1 MASNVID
8 IKKEVSE
15 LVELWSKQ
23 NQLLKEASVLA
34 NQYGQNI
41 PKRPSDNTNERAKG
55 VANLTAIQKE
65 QLRVEQQLESVNA
78 KIAIANDKN
87 TQTLAEQRTVLKS
100 LNGAYAELT
109 EKHKKASIT
118 LRDLVAQGVRAGQ
131 TQKQYNRELANAK
144 REYDQLDAKVV
155 KANRSINRFNDNVG
169 NYPKLAGGIRDL
181 MGAFGVATGI
191 YLAVDIGKNILNTT
205 REIQSLDL
213 ALKNVTE
220 TQSNFAE
227 QQAFIGATA
236 EKYGLEINSLTKQF
250 TQFYVSAKDK
260 LANTE
265 IQQIFEDTAS
275 AVSALGL
282 PLENQE
288 KAFYAMNQMMSK
300 GTVQAEEL
308 RGQLG
313 DAIPGAFATM
323 VKAYNELHPKQ
334 QVTEAQFA
342 GLMKKGQILANEI
355 LPEFAKQLKNATG
368 GEAGAQISTLNKE
381 INKLSNEW
389 VLFVRS
395 INNTDAGV
403 ITKFFGTF
411 ITAGSNAL
419 KLLTRLNSS
428 WAELNNISEE
438 KGKAMGSSF
447 FKELTSGKTED
458 EIKKLI
464 KTKRAELLK
473 EQGDLQVQASNLE
486 RKRQEV
492 YNKGIFARI
501 KENPRGIRLD
511 IESKY
516 NEIGQIKGFLQEI
529 DSYEKGAIKN
539 KTDIINSNEKE
550 AESTKKTTKAKKE
563 KIDLTFKEIDSLYQL
578 RKAQAEARI
587 DQSADDESKTF
598 QERLILLKEHTDA
611 KISENELYYD
621 HETALALKQY
631 HDDLKRNND
640 AFREKGINATEH
652 AENIKDINSTL
663 NNTLNRLDLERGE
676 KSKEILEEDKKAFEQ
691 MKLAQAQI
699 TFEMNNLILKNEQ
712 EKYKAIADNERY
724 SMTARQE
731 AFKHWLA
738 LEQKRLEAEKTLKLA
753 QEKDPLKKEAIIQE
767 YDLLLAKLGEMETPL
782 AKFKKQLNDAFES
795 DALQTM
801 NKQLQGLGAT
811 SLSKLLDFTVSA
823 DGKIES
829 TFMRVVSA
837 FRDTR
842 KEIESE
848 IQKSMDLYTQG
859 DISQLGRLNELNKE
873 LNSTKTQEW
882 ATYAGSIVGIMQDA
896 YNLINESNQAYFDE
910 QRSRAEAQYE
920 YQLQFANGN
929 VEAEKQLADDL
940 AKRKK
945 EIANQ
950 EAKAKKEQTIFNIIM
965 NTAQGVTSALAYGP
979 KSWVMAL
986 VIGALGAAQL
996 AMVASRDVPQYFKG
1010 RKGGK
1015 AELAI
1020 TDERGAEI
1028 HTDKYGNIKDYG
1040 SDKGARYKWLAE
1052 GDKIYT
1058 AEETMRYQKAFT
1070 ESVSSPKHIFSS
1082 QNTTT
1087 TIIREQIPTQEVSVN
1102 IDKNG
1107 INTTIRNI
1115 SKTAEVQN
1123 NYYRIKGFKA

>member
-41 PKRPSDNTNERAKG
+41 PKRPSDNTNERIKATETINKLKTNSISITERERVAELKLQKAREQAFDKYEAKI
-55 VANLTAIQKE
+55 TKE
-65 QLRVEQQLESVNA
+65 NA
-78 KIAIANDKN
+78 KLEASLSIYNKIQAKLNILS
-87 TQTLAEQRTVLKS
+87 TEYKS
-100 LNGAYAELT
+100 LSARKELGATLT
-109 EKHKKASIT
+109 DKE
-118 LRDLVAQGVRAGQ
+118 
-131 TQKQYNRELANAK
+131 AK
-144 REYDQLDAKVV
+144 RYDFLLSKISTYDKTLKAVDASMGKYQ
-155 KANRSINRFNDNVG
+155 RNVG
-169 NYPKLAGGIRDL
+169 NYASAFNPLSNSINQLTREMPAFTYSAQTGFMALSNNIPIFTDAIGEAIKQNKLLQAEGKPTTSVLSQLAGAFFSWQTL
-181 MGAFGVATGI
+181 MGVGI
-191 YLAVDIGKNILNTT
+191 TLLTVYGKEIGEWISSLTRGAKSIDDVKKAQKELNEVNIQGQKDAVQETLKLK
-205 REIQSLDL
+205 SL
-213 ALKNVTE
+213 
-220 TQSNFAE
+220 
-227 QQAFIGATA
+227 
-236 EKYGLEINSLTKQF
+236 LEI
-250 TQFYVSAKDK
+250 AKDTSLSYK
-260 LANTE
+260 E
-265 IQQIFEDTAS
+265 RMI
-275 AVSALGL
+275 AVKELQSTYPAYFGNLK
-282 PLENQE
+282 QE
-288 KAFYAMNQMMSK
+288 
-300 GTVQAEEL
+300 E
-308 RGQLG
+308 
-313 DAIPGAFATM
+313 
-323 VKAYNELHPKQ
+323 
-334 QVTEAQFA
+334 
-342 GLMKKGQILANEI
+342 ILAGRTSKAE
-355 LPEFAKQLKNATG
+355 
-368 GEAGAQISTLNKE
+368 
-381 INKLSNEW
+381 
-389 VLFVRS
+389 
-395 INNTDAGV
+395 
-403 ITKFFGTF
+403 
-411 ITAGSNAL
+411 
-419 KLLTRLNSS
+419 KLLTDAILSRAKANAAVSKITENQSKVIDLSIEELDLKKKIAKLDKARDDASRNATKGGGFALKGLMMDEEQARDRLNDVL
-428 WAELNNISEE
+428 AEKTELETKNNLLTTFAVEKQKEAILLDYKEE
-438 KGKAMGSSF
+438 KGAK
-447 FKELTSGKTED
+447 
-458 EIKKLI
+458 
-464 KTKRAELLK
+464 
-473 EQGDLQVQASNLE
+473 ASN
-486 RKRQEV
+486 
-492 YNKGIFARI
+492 
-501 KENPRGIRLD
+501 
-511 IESKY
+511 
-516 NEIGQIKGFLQEI
+516 
-529 DSYEKGAIKN
+529 
-539 KTDIINSNEKE
+539 KT
-550 AESTKKTTKAKKE
+550 KKE

-598 QERLILLKEHTDA
+598 QERLILLKEHNDA

-621 HETALALKQY
+621 HETAIALKQY

-676 KSKEILEEDKKAFEQ
+676 KSKDILEEDKKAFEQ

-699 TFEMNNLILKNEQ
+699 TFEMNQLILKNEQ

-753 QEKDPLKKEAIIQE
+753 QEQDPLKKDAITQE

-811 SLSKLLDFTVSA
+811 SLSKLLDFTVTA
-823 DGKIES
+823 DGKIQS
-829 TFMRVVSA
+829 TF
-837 FRDTR
+837 TR
-842 KEIESE
+842 
-848 IQKSMDLYTQG
+848 
-859 DISQLGRLNELNKE
+859 QLEALKG
-873 LNSTKTQEW
+873 TGQEW
-882 ATYAGSIVGIMQDA
+882 TIYAGAIAGVMQDA
-896 YNLINESNQAYFDE
+896 YNLMSQSNQAYFDE

-965 NTAQGVTSALAYGP
+965 NTAQGVTSALASGP
-979 KSWVMAL
+979 QGWVMAL

-996 AMVASRDVPQYFKG
+996 AMVASRDTPQYFKG

-1058 AEETMRYQKAFT
+1058 AEETMRYQKAFA
-1070 ESVSSPKHIFSS
+1070 ESVSSPKQIFSS

>member
-41 PKRPSDNTNERAKG
+41 PKRPSDNTNGRAKG

-118 LRDLVAQGVRAGQ
+118 LRDLVAQGVKAGQ

-205 REIQSLDL
+205 RELQSLDL

-313 DAIPGAFATM
+313 DAMPGAFKAM

-395 INNTDAGV
+395 LNSGKNELGG
-403 ITKFFGTF
+403 FFSWF
-411 ITAGSNAL
+411 IGEARFAL
-419 KLLTRLNSS
+419 KWWREFFDEYNVSWKNILLPTMLLEKDMYRQREKQLNGIF
-428 WAELNNISEE
+428 ETN
-438 KGKAMGSSF
+438 KK
-447 FKELTSGKTED
+447 TSQASLKYMTDEIQKQKYITDGLKTHNA
-458 EIKKLI
+458 EIKKLQEEYKKAKEI
-464 KTKRAELLK
+464 NKTINVRGRFDKGLYSAENK
-473 EQGDLQVQASNLE
+473 EQFEQYKTNKARMSEIAEQISA
-486 RKRQEV
+486 RK
-492 YNKGIFARI
+492 GLIAGLTI
-501 KENPRGIRLD
+501 
-511 IESKY
+511 
-516 NEIGQIKGFLQEI
+516 
-529 DSYEKGAIKN
+529 AN
-539 KTDIINSNEKE
+539 KTSSEEEVKGDEKV
-550 AESTKKTTKAKKE
+550 KKSKKE

-676 KSKEILEEDKKAFEQ
+676 KVKYILKGGADATTQMANEQ
-691 MKLAQAQI
+691 KRI
-699 TFEMNNLILKNEQ
+699 TFEMNQLILKNEQ
-712 EKYKAIADNERY
+712 EKYKAISDNERY

-731 AFKHWLA
+731 AFKHWLS

-753 QEKDPLKKEAIIQE
+753 QEQDPLKKDAITQE
-767 YDLLLAKLGEMETPL
+767 YDLLIAKLGEMETPL

-801 NKQLQGLGAT
+801 NKQLQELGAT

-829 TFMRVVSA
+829 TFMRTAEALKGS
-837 FRDTR
+837 
-842 KEIESE
+842 
-848 IQKSMDLYTQG
+848 G
-859 DISQLGRLNELNKE
+859 
-873 LNSTKTQEW
+873 QEW
-882 ATYAGSIVGIMQDA
+882 ALYAGTIIGVMQDA
-896 YNLINESNQAYFDE
+896 YNLINQSNQAYFDE

-920 YQLQFANGN
+920 YQLQFVTGN

-965 NTAQGVTSALAYGP
+965 NTAQGVTSALASTKGL
-979 KSWVMAL
+979 VMAL

-996 AMVASRDVPQYFKG
+996 AMVASQNTPQYAKG

-1058 AEETMRYQKAFT
+1058 AEETMRYQKAFA
-1070 ESVSSPKHIFSS
+1070 ESVSSPKQIFSS

>member
-41 PKRPSDNTNERAKG
+41 PKRPSDNTNERIKATETINKLKTNSISITERERVAEIKLQKAREQAFDKYEAKI
-55 VANLTAIQKE
+55 TKE
-65 QLRVEQQLESVNA
+65 NA
-78 KIAIANDKN
+78 KLEASLSIYNKIQAKLNILS
-87 TQTLAEQRTVLKS
+87 TEYKS
-100 LNGAYAELT
+100 LSARKELGATLT
-109 EKHKKASIT
+109 DKE
-118 LRDLVAQGVRAGQ
+118 
-131 TQKQYNRELANAK
+131 AK
-144 REYDQLDAKVV
+144 RYDFLLSKISTYDKTLKAVDASMGKYQ
-155 KANRSINRFNDNVG
+155 RNVG
-169 NYPKLAGGIRDL
+169 NYASAFNPLSNSINQLTREMPAFTYSAQTGFMALSNNIPIFTDAIGEAIKQNKLLQAEGKPTTSVLSQLAGAFFSWQTL
-181 MGAFGVATGI
+181 MGVGI
-191 YLAVDIGKNILNTT
+191 TLLTVYGKEIGEWISSLTRGAKSIDDVKKAQKELNEVNIQGQKDAVQETLKLK
-205 REIQSLDL
+205 SL
-213 ALKNVTE
+213 
-220 TQSNFAE
+220 
-227 QQAFIGATA
+227 
-236 EKYGLEINSLTKQF
+236 LEI
-250 TQFYVSAKDK
+250 AKDTSLSYK
-260 LANTE
+260 ERMIAVKELQSTYPAYFGNLKQEEILAGR
-265 IQQIFEDTAS
+265 AS
-275 AVSALGL
+275 
-282 PLENQE
+282 
-288 KAFYAMNQMMSK
+288 K
-300 GTVQAEEL
+300 AEEL
-308 RGQLG
+308 LT
-313 DAIPGAFATM
+313 DAILSRAKANAAVSKITENQSKVIDLSIEELDLKKKIAKLDKARDDASRNATKGGGFAL
-323 VKAYNELHPKQ
+323 K
-334 QVTEAQFA
+334 
-342 GLMKKGQILANEI
+342 GLMMDEEQARDRLNDVLAEKTE
-355 LPEFAKQLKNATG
+355 LETKN
-368 GEAGAQISTLNKE
+368 N
-381 INKLSNEW
+381 
-389 VLFVRS
+389 
-395 INNTDAGV
+395 
-403 ITKFFGTF
+403 
-411 ITAGSNAL
+411 
-419 KLLTRLNSS
+419 LLTTFAVEKQKEAIL
-428 WAELNNISEE
+428 LDYKEE
-438 KGKAMGSSF
+438 KGAK
-447 FKELTSGKTED
+447 
-458 EIKKLI
+458 
-464 KTKRAELLK
+464 
-473 EQGDLQVQASNLE
+473 ASN
-486 RKRQEV
+486 
-492 YNKGIFARI
+492 
-501 KENPRGIRLD
+501 
-511 IESKY
+511 
-516 NEIGQIKGFLQEI
+516 
-529 DSYEKGAIKN
+529 
-539 KTDIINSNEKE
+539 KT
-550 AESTKKTTKAKKE
+550 KKE

-621 HETALALKQY
+621 HETAIALKQY

-640 AFREKGINATEH
+640 ALRKKDVDVKEH

-676 KSKEILEEDKKAFEQ
+676 KVKEILKEGADATTQMANEQ
-691 MKLAQAQI
+691 KRI
-699 TFEMNNLILKNEQ
+699 TFEMNQLILKNEQ

-738 LEQKRLEAEKTLKLA
+738 LEQKRLEAEKILKLA
-753 QEKDPLKKEAIIQE
+753 QEQDPLKKEAITQE
-767 YDLLLAKLGEMETPL
+767 YDLLIAKLGEIGTPL

-811 SLSKLLDFTVSA
+811 SLSKLLDFTVTA

-829 TFMRVVSA
+829 TFMRTAEALKGS
-837 FRDTR
+837 
-842 KEIESE
+842 
-848 IQKSMDLYTQG
+848 G
-859 DISQLGRLNELNKE
+859 
-873 LNSTKTQEW
+873 QEW
-882 ATYAGSIVGIMQDA
+882 ALYAGAIIGVMQDA
-896 YNLINESNQAYFDE
+896 YNSINQSNQAYFDE

-965 NTAQGVTSALAYGP
+965 NTAQGVTSALAMVPP
-979 KSWVMAL
+979 KIPLAIV
-986 VIGALGAAQL
+986 VGALGAAQL
-996 AMVASRDVPQYFKG
+996 AMVASQNTPQYAKG

-1058 AEETMRYQKAFT
+1058 AEETMRYQKAFA

>member
-41 PKRPSDNTNERAKG
+41 PKRPSDNTNERIKATETINKLKTNSISITERERVAEIKLQKAREQAFDKYEAKI
-55 VANLTAIQKE
+55 TKE
-65 QLRVEQQLESVNA
+65 NA
-78 KIAIANDKN
+78 KLEASLSIYNKIQAKLNILS
-87 TQTLAEQRTVLKS
+87 TEYKS
-100 LNGAYAELT
+100 LSARKELGATLT
-109 EKHKKASIT
+109 DKE
-118 LRDLVAQGVRAGQ
+118 
-131 TQKQYNRELANAK
+131 AK
-144 REYDQLDAKVV
+144 RYDFLLSKISTYDKTLKAVDASMGKYQ
-155 KANRSINRFNDNVG
+155 RNVG
-169 NYPKLAGGIRDL
+169 NYASAFNPLSNSINQLTREMPAFTYSAQTGFMALSNNIPIFTDAIGEAIKQNKLLQAEGKPTTSVLSQLAGAFFSWQTL
-181 MGAFGVATGI
+181 MGVGI
-191 YLAVDIGKNILNTT
+191 TLLTVYGKEIGEWISSLTRGAKSIDDVKKAQKELNEVNIQGQKDAVQETLKLK
-205 REIQSLDL
+205 SL
-213 ALKNVTE
+213 
-220 TQSNFAE
+220 
-227 QQAFIGATA
+227 
-236 EKYGLEINSLTKQF
+236 LEI
-250 TQFYVSAKDK
+250 AKDTSLSYK
-260 LANTE
+260 ERMIAVKELQSTYPAYFGNLKQEEILAGR
-265 IQQIFEDTAS
+265 AS
-275 AVSALGL
+275 
-282 PLENQE
+282 
-288 KAFYAMNQMMSK
+288 K
-300 GTVQAEEL
+300 AEEL
-308 RGQLG
+308 LT
-313 DAIPGAFATM
+313 DAILSRAKANAAVSKITENQSKVIDLSIEELDLKKKIAKLDKARDDASRNATKGGGFAL
-323 VKAYNELHPKQ
+323 K
-334 QVTEAQFA
+334 
-342 GLMKKGQILANEI
+342 GLMMDEEQARDRLNDVLAEKTE
-355 LPEFAKQLKNATG
+355 LETKN
-368 GEAGAQISTLNKE
+368 N
-381 INKLSNEW
+381 
-389 VLFVRS
+389 
-395 INNTDAGV
+395 
-403 ITKFFGTF
+403 
-411 ITAGSNAL
+411 
-419 KLLTRLNSS
+419 LLTTFAVEKQKEAIL
-428 WAELNNISEE
+428 LDYKEE
-438 KGKAMGSSF
+438 KGAK
-447 FKELTSGKTED
+447 
-458 EIKKLI
+458 
-464 KTKRAELLK
+464 
-473 EQGDLQVQASNLE
+473 ASN
-486 RKRQEV
+486 
-492 YNKGIFARI
+492 
-501 KENPRGIRLD
+501 
-511 IESKY
+511 
-516 NEIGQIKGFLQEI
+516 
-529 DSYEKGAIKN
+529 
-539 KTDIINSNEKE
+539 KT
-550 AESTKKTTKAKKE
+550 KKE

-621 HETALALKQY
+621 HETAIALKQY

-676 KSKEILEEDKKAFEQ
+676 KVKYILKGGADATTQMANEQ
-691 MKLAQAQI
+691 KRI
-699 TFEMNNLILKNEQ
+699 TFEMNQLILKNEQ

-731 AFKHWLA
+731 AFKHWVA

-753 QEKDPLKKEAIIQE
+753 QEQDPLKKDAITQE
-767 YDLLLAKLGEMETPL
+767 YDLLIAKLGEMETPL

-801 NKQLQGLGAT
+801 NKQLQELGAT

-829 TFMRVVSA
+829 TFMRMAEALKGS
-837 FRDTR
+837 
-842 KEIESE
+842 
-848 IQKSMDLYTQG
+848 G
-859 DISQLGRLNELNKE
+859 
-873 LNSTKTQEW
+873 QEW
-882 ATYAGSIVGIMQDA
+882 ALYAGTIIGVMQDA
-896 YNLINESNQAYFDE
+896 YNLINQSNQAYFDE

-965 NTAQGVTSALAYGP
+965 NTAQGVTSSLASGP
-979 KSWVMAL
+979 QGWVMAL

-996 AMVASRDVPQYFKG
+996 AMVASRDTPQYAKG

-1058 AEETMRYQKAFT
+1058 AEETMRYQKAFA

>member
-41 PKRPSDNTNERAKG
+41 PKRPSDNTNERIKATETINKLKTNSISITERERVAEIKLQKAREQAFDKYEAKI
-55 VANLTAIQKE
+55 TKE
-65 QLRVEQQLESVNA
+65 NA
-78 KIAIANDKN
+78 KLEASLSIYNKIQAKLNILS
-87 TQTLAEQRTVLKS
+87 TEYKS
-100 LNGAYAELT
+100 LSARKELGATLT
-109 EKHKKASIT
+109 DKE
-118 LRDLVAQGVRAGQ
+118 
-131 TQKQYNRELANAK
+131 AK
-144 REYDQLDAKVV
+144 RYDFLLSKISTYDKTLKAVDASMGKYQ
-155 KANRSINRFNDNVG
+155 RNVG
-169 NYPKLAGGIRDL
+169 NYASAFNPLSNSINQLTREMPAFTYSAQTGFMALSNNIPIFTDAIGEAIKQNKLLQAEGKPTTSVLSQLAGAFFSWQTL
-181 MGAFGVATGI
+181 MGVGI
-191 YLAVDIGKNILNTT
+191 TLLTVYGKEIGEWISSLTRGAKSIDDVKKAQKELNEVNIQGQKDAVQETLKLK
-205 REIQSLDL
+205 SL
-213 ALKNVTE
+213 
-220 TQSNFAE
+220 
-227 QQAFIGATA
+227 
-236 EKYGLEINSLTKQF
+236 LEI
-250 TQFYVSAKDK
+250 AKDTSLSYK
-260 LANTE
+260 ERMIAVKELQSTYPAYFGNLKQEEILAGR
-265 IQQIFEDTAS
+265 AS
-275 AVSALGL
+275 
-282 PLENQE
+282 
-288 KAFYAMNQMMSK
+288 K
-300 GTVQAEEL
+300 AEEL
-308 RGQLG
+308 LT
-313 DAIPGAFATM
+313 DAILSRAKANAAVSKITENQSKVIDLSIEELDLKKKIAKLDKARDDASRNATKGGGFAL
-323 VKAYNELHPKQ
+323 K
-334 QVTEAQFA
+334 
-342 GLMKKGQILANEI
+342 GLMMDEEQARDRLNDVLAEKTE
-355 LPEFAKQLKNATG
+355 LETKN
-368 GEAGAQISTLNKE
+368 N
-381 INKLSNEW
+381 
-389 VLFVRS
+389 
-395 INNTDAGV
+395 
-403 ITKFFGTF
+403 
-411 ITAGSNAL
+411 
-419 KLLTRLNSS
+419 LLTTFAVEKQKEAIL
-428 WAELNNISEE
+428 LDYKEE
-438 KGKAMGSSF
+438 KGAK
-447 FKELTSGKTED
+447 
-458 EIKKLI
+458 
-464 KTKRAELLK
+464 
-473 EQGDLQVQASNLE
+473 ASN
-486 RKRQEV
+486 
-492 YNKGIFARI
+492 
-501 KENPRGIRLD
+501 
-511 IESKY
+511 
-516 NEIGQIKGFLQEI
+516 
-529 DSYEKGAIKN
+529 
-539 KTDIINSNEKE
+539 KT
-550 AESTKKTTKAKKE
+550 KKE

-621 HETALALKQY
+621 HETAIALKQY

-640 AFREKGINATEH
+640 ALRKKDVDVKEH

-676 KSKEILEEDKKAFEQ
+676 KVKEILKEGADATTQMANEQ
-691 MKLAQAQI
+691 KRI
-699 TFEMNNLILKNEQ
+699 TFEMNQLILKNEQ

-738 LEQKRLEAEKTLKLA
+738 LEQKRLEAEKILKLA
-753 QEKDPLKKEAIIQE
+753 QEQDPLKKEAITQE
-767 YDLLLAKLGEMETPL
+767 YDLLIAKLGEIGTPL

-811 SLSKLLDFTVSA
+811 SLSKLLDFTVTA

-829 TFMRVVSA
+829 TFMRTAEALKGS
-837 FRDTR
+837 
-842 KEIESE
+842 
-848 IQKSMDLYTQG
+848 G
-859 DISQLGRLNELNKE
+859 
-873 LNSTKTQEW
+873 QEW
-882 ATYAGSIVGIMQDA
+882 ALYAGAIIGVMQDA
-896 YNLINESNQAYFDE
+896 YNLINQSNQAYFDE

-929 VEAEKQLADDL
+929 VEAEKQLDDDL

-965 NTAQGVTSALAYGP
+965 NTAQGVTSALAMVPP
-979 KSWVMAL
+979 KIPLAIV
-986 VIGALGAAQL
+986 VGALGAAQL
-996 AMVASRDVPQYFKG
+996 AMVASQNTPQYAKG

-1058 AEETMRYQKAFT
+1058 AEETMRYQKAFA
-1070 ESVSSPKHIFSS
+1070 ESVSSPKQIFSS

>member
-65 QLRVEQQLESVNA
+65 QLRVERQLESVNA

-118 LRDLVAQGVRAGQ
+118 LRDLVAQGVKAGQ

-144 REYDQLDAKVV
+144 REYDQLDAKIV
-155 KANRSINRFNDNVG
+155 KANRALNRFNDNVG

-181 MGAFGVATGI
+181 MGAFGIATGI
-191 YLAVDIGKNILNTT
+191 YLAVDIGKNIINTT
-205 REIQSLDL
+205 RELQSLDL

-265 IQQIFEDTAS
+265 IQQIFADTAS

-395 INNTDAGV
+395 LNSGKNELGG
-403 ITKFFGTF
+403 FFSWF
-411 ITAGSNAL
+411 IGEARFAL
-419 KLLTRLNSS
+419 KWWREFFDEYNVSWKNILLPTMLLEKDMYRQREKQLNGIF
-428 WAELNNISEE
+428 ETN
-438 KGKAMGSSF
+438 KK
-447 FKELTSGKTED
+447 TSQASLKYMTDEIQKQKYITDGLKTHNT
-458 EIKKLI
+458 EIKKLQEEYKKAKEI
-464 KTKRAELLK
+464 NKTINVRGRFDKGLYSAENK
-473 EQGDLQVQASNLE
+473 EQFEQFKTNKARMSEIAEQISA
-486 RKRQEV
+486 RK
-492 YNKGIFARI
+492 GLIAGLTI
-501 KENPRGIRLD
+501 
-511 IESKY
+511 
-516 NEIGQIKGFLQEI
+516 
-529 DSYEKGAIKN
+529 AN
-539 KTDIINSNEKE
+539 KTSSEEEVKSDEKV
-550 AESTKKTTKAKKE
+550 KKSKKE

-663 NNTLNRLDLERGE
+663 NNTLNRLELERGE

-724 SMTARQE
+724 SMIARQE
-731 AFKHWLA
+731 AFKHWLE
-738 LEQKRLEAEKTLKLA
+738 LEQKRLEAEKTLKLE
-753 QEKDPLKKEAIIQE
+753 QEQDPLKKEAITQE
-767 YDLLLAKLGEMETPL
+767 YDLLIAKLGEMETPL
-782 AKFKKQLNDAFES
+782 AKFKKQLNDAF
-795 DALQTM
+795 QTDVIQKM
-801 NKQLQGLGAT
+801 NEQLKDLGFN
-811 SLSKLLDFTVSA
+811 SLSKIIDFTVTA
-823 DGKIES
+823 DGKIQS
-829 TFMRVVSA
+829 TF
-837 FRDTR
+837 T
-842 KEIESE
+842 K
-848 IQKSMDLYTQG
+848 
-859 DISQLGRLNELNKE
+859 QLEALKG
-873 LNSTKTQEW
+873 TGQEW
-882 ATYAGSIVGIMQDA
+882 TVYAGAIAGVMQDA
-896 YNLINESNQAYFDE
+896 YNLMSQSNQAYFDE

-965 NTAQGVTSALAYGP
+965 NTAQGVTSALASGP
-979 KSWVMAL
+979 QGWVMAL

-1058 AEETMRYQKAFT
+1058 AEETMRYQKAFA
-1070 ESVSSPKHIFSS
+1070 ESVSSPKQIFSS

>member
-41 PKRPSDNTNERAKG
+41 PKRPSDNTNERIKATETINKLKTNSISITERERVAEIKLQKAREQAFDKYEAKI
-55 VANLTAIQKE
+55 TKE
-65 QLRVEQQLESVNA
+65 NA
-78 KIAIANDKN
+78 KLEASLSIYNKIQAKLNILS
-87 TQTLAEQRTVLKS
+87 TEYKS
-100 LNGAYAELT
+100 LSARKELGATLT
-109 EKHKKASIT
+109 DKE
-118 LRDLVAQGVRAGQ
+118 
-131 TQKQYNRELANAK
+131 AK
-144 REYDQLDAKVV
+144 RYDFLLSKISTYDKTLKAVDASMGKYQ
-155 KANRSINRFNDNVG
+155 RNVG
-169 NYPKLAGGIRDL
+169 NYASAFNPLSNSINQLTREMPAFTYSAQTGFMALSNNIPIFTDAISNAIKQNKILQAEGKPTTSVLSQLAGAFLSWQTL
-181 MGAFGVATGI
+181 MGVGI
-191 YLAVDIGKNILNTT
+191 TLLTVYGKEIGEWISSLTRGAKSIDDVKKAQKELNEVNIQGQKDAVQETLKLK
-205 REIQSLDL
+205 SL
-213 ALKNVTE
+213 
-220 TQSNFAE
+220 
-227 QQAFIGATA
+227 
-236 EKYGLEINSLTKQF
+236 LEI
-250 TQFYVSAKDK
+250 AKDTSLSYK
-260 LANTE
+260 ERMIAVKELQSTYPAYFGNLKQEEILAGR
-265 IQQIFEDTAS
+265 AS
-275 AVSALGL
+275 
-282 PLENQE
+282 
-288 KAFYAMNQMMSK
+288 K
-300 GTVQAEEL
+300 AEEL
-308 RGQLG
+308 LT
-313 DAIPGAFATM
+313 DAILSRAKANAAVSKITENQSKVIDLSIEELDLKKKIAKLDKARDDASRNATKGGGFAL
-323 VKAYNELHPKQ
+323 K
-334 QVTEAQFA
+334 
-342 GLMKKGQILANEI
+342 GLMMDEEQARDRLNDVLAEKTE
-355 LPEFAKQLKNATG
+355 LETKN
-368 GEAGAQISTLNKE
+368 N
-381 INKLSNEW
+381 
-389 VLFVRS
+389 
-395 INNTDAGV
+395 
-403 ITKFFGTF
+403 
-411 ITAGSNAL
+411 
-419 KLLTRLNSS
+419 LLTTFAVEKQKEAIL
-428 WAELNNISEE
+428 LDYKEE
-438 KGKAMGSSF
+438 KGAK
-447 FKELTSGKTED
+447 
-458 EIKKLI
+458 
-464 KTKRAELLK
+464 
-473 EQGDLQVQASNLE
+473 ASN
-486 RKRQEV
+486 
-492 YNKGIFARI
+492 
-501 KENPRGIRLD
+501 
-511 IESKY
+511 
-516 NEIGQIKGFLQEI
+516 
-529 DSYEKGAIKN
+529 
-539 KTDIINSNEKE
+539 KT
-550 AESTKKTTKAKKE
+550 KKE

-621 HETALALKQY
+621 HETAIALKQY

-676 KSKEILEEDKKAFEQ
+676 KVKYILKGGADATTQMANEQ
-691 MKLAQAQI
+691 KRI
-699 TFEMNNLILKNEQ
+699 TFEMNQLILKNEQ

-731 AFKHWLA
+731 AFKHWVA

-753 QEKDPLKKEAIIQE
+753 QEQDPLKKDAITQE
-767 YDLLLAKLGEMETPL
+767 YDLLIAKLGEMETPL

-801 NKQLQGLGAT
+801 NKQLQELGAT

-829 TFMRVVSA
+829 TFMRMAEALKGS
-837 FRDTR
+837 
-842 KEIESE
+842 
-848 IQKSMDLYTQG
+848 G
-859 DISQLGRLNELNKE
+859 
-873 LNSTKTQEW
+873 QEW
-882 ATYAGSIVGIMQDA
+882 ALYAGTIIGVMQDA
-896 YNLINESNQAYFDE
+896 YNLINQSNQAYFDE

-965 NTAQGVTSALAYGP
+965 NTAQGVTSSLASGP
-979 KSWVMAL
+979 QGWVMAL

-996 AMVASRDVPQYFKG
+996 AMVASRDTPQYAKG

-1058 AEETMRYQKAFT
+1058 AEETMRYQKAFA